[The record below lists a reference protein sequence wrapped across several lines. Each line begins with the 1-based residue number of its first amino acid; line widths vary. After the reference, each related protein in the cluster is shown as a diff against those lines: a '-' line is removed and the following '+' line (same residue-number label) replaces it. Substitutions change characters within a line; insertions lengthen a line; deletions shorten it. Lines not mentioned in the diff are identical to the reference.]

1 MYYKISNLTSIAVKN
16 LFLHLRFILF
26 EFSKDFKN
34 INNFSII
41 EQILQL
47 EFNLDNCFSTNKY
60 LIRIYKAG
68 IPCPEPILLR
78 SHVLLMDFLGVD
90 GWPAPRLKEPTLI
103 ADLLLSFIYFHVNVL
118 KDLFFM
124 SN

>member
-1 MYYKISNLTSIAVKN
+1 M
-16 LFLHLRFILF
+16 LF

-34 INNFSII
+34 IINFSII

-47 EFNLDNCFSTNKY
+47 EFILDHYYLTNKY

-103 ADLLLSFIYFHVNVL
+103 ADLVLSLLYFHVKVL